1 MHISNFILCSLAHF
15 FSYKKSLLSRFPA
28 SCFVSF
34 PQLLSPPHHSFRLY
48 PLLSSFFSHIA
59 ISSSYYLF
67 KRCITQPPQ
76 QCTIQKSHF
85 SFSADLNH
93 PGSEKNRILISGSCP
108 SPHWVSR
115 NAFVLRK
122 KKMGSSASKATSSS
136 SSSSSSWSFRKG
148 RSKGYRGFP
157 SSCLGATSGSRGI
170 DSDDQ
175 VTLNFNSFASFSMLR
190 QLDFYLKD

>member
-115 NAFVLRK
+115 NAFVLRSFSL
-122 KKMGSSASKATSSS
+122 KMGSSASKATSSS
-136 SSSSSSWSFRKG
+136 SSSGSCRKG
-148 RSKGYRGFP
+148 RSKGHRGFP
-157 SSCLGATSGSRGI
+157 SYCLGASSGSRDI

-175 VTLNFNSFASFSMLR
+175 VTLTSHPFRCYVN
-190 QLDFYLKD
+190 